1 MKAKQKRPNP
11 HTLPADFRSREEEAM
26 LRQNRLVILL
36 NEKEQHALDRAMA
49 AVKGKNKAAFCR
61 QAILEKVFQVLDDNQ
76 PTLF

>member
-1 MKAKQKRPNP
+1 
-11 HTLPADFRSREEEAM
+11 M